1 MFQNIYYKILSWK
14 LCASQNLTGNY
25 IWLLYYYQWILD
37 NDSHFAGFF
46 GWITW
51 SWESWSMFLK
61 GYHNVKSEIISMKSS
76 FTIILK
82 SIGQSCALL
91 QIHDFFI
98 IICSHLQKIGLLS

>member
-1 MFQNIYYKILSWK
+1 
-14 LCASQNLTGNY
+14 
-25 IWLLYYYQWILD
+25 
-37 NDSHFAGFF
+37 
-46 GWITW
+46 
-51 SWESWSMFLK
+51 MFLK